1 MSMKVL
7 RAILGDE
14 AVAQLSDEE
23 ASQLTRELDD
33 EILRDTE
40 LTNRLTK
47 VVREAVGRTKQ

>member
-23 ASQLTRELDD
+23 ASHLTRELDD